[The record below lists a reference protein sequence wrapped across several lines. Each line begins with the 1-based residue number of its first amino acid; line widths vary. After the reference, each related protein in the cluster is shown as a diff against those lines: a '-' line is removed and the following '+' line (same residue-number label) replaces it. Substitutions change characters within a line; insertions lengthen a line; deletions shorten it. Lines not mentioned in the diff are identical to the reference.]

1 MPYIGTPPASE
12 LANLDI
18 NGQKLILDADADTS
32 ITSDTDD
39 QIDVEISGADDFR
52 FTANTFTA
60 LSGSTIAIAS
70 GATIANS
77 GTATGFGALAGIDDQ
92 SSSNDD
98 QLTITD
104 TAVIINEDSD
114 DVDFRIESNGNANMF
129 IVNGGSNLVGVASD
143 PDLGAG
149 LHIKTAD
156 SGGSVHANADELVI
170 EGSAHSGM
178 TILSGASSDG
188 SIFFGDSGSNSDA
201 EIKVDHSERDMI
213 FEIGGGEKL
222 RLENSQGNVI
232 INNGAA
238 TTTSNASMSSGL
250 TIQQGGADN
259 ESFACKSSDV
269 AHQFTSYTETDTYFS
284 LKKWGVGGSYIN
296 SIATANE
303 ANGLVFN
310 VIAGDPVATP
320 DTGSLGTIGFYVGC
334 CEDSQG
340 TLEDFASNAVLFSL
354 RRRDASGARTVFHID
369 EDGDILYDGGASAFD
384 NEDDALLA
392 RAFEL
397 ERAENASPSHKGSGP
412 SQIIKSEFD
421 RFIGNAKEK
430 LTDAGI
436 LSRVDPNNATSC
448 DGDGSISEPMVNL
461 TQLQRLH
468 NGAIWQQRVMFETL
482 KEVAEEKLP
491 GFAEKLNERLESRNL
506 PVLPV

>member
-1 MPYIGTPPASE
+1 
-12 LANLDI
+12 
-18 NGQKLILDADADTS
+18 
-32 ITSDTDD
+32 
-39 QIDVEISGADDFR
+39 
-52 FTANTFTA
+52 
-60 LSGSTIAIAS
+60 
-70 GATIANS
+70 
-77 GTATGFGALAGIDDQ
+77 
-92 SSSNDD
+92 
-98 QLTITD
+98 
-104 TAVIINEDSD
+104 
-114 DVDFRIESNGNANMF
+114 MF

-178 TILSGASSDG
+178 TILSGASSTG
-188 SIFFGDSGSNSDA
+188 NIFFGDSGSNSDA

-482 KEVAEEKLP
+482 KEVAEEMLP
-491 GFAEKLNERLESRNL
+491 GFAENLNERLESRNL